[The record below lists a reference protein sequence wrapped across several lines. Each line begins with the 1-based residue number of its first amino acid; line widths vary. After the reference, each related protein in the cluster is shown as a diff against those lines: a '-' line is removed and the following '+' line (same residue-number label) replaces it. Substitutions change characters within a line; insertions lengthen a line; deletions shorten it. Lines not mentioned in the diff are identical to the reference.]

1 MVPLRPPVGRAG
13 TIPRAAPVR
22 KVLPV
27 ARTVVVGP
35 GPGGPVVMGVVVDL
49 GGPVADVARRVVG
62 PLAGLDGG
70 GQGQRGDGGEAEQ
83 GLGGA

>member
-1 MVPLRPPVGRAG
+1 MAPLRPPVGRTG
-13 TIPRAAPVR
+13 TIRRA
-22 KVLPV
+22 LPPEGLTV

-35 GPGGPVVMGVVVDL
+35 GPGDAVVMGVVDL
-49 GGPVADVARRVVG
+49 GGPAVADVSGRVVG

-70 GQGQRGDGGEAEQ
+70 GKGERGDGGDAEQ